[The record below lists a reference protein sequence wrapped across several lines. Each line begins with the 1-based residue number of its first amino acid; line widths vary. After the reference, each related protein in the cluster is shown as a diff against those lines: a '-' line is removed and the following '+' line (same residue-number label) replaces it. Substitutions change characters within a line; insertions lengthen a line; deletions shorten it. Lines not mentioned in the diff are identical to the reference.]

1 MRESAMTT
9 VSDPLSESRSF
20 IRWRCLPF
28 GEVPPR
34 DLYGALALRSQV
46 FVVEQRCIY
55 QDPDGLDPD
64 ALLIVGTLAQAD
76 LQAESNADADAGV
89 IATARVLGPGVR
101 FEEPSIGRVCTSRL
115 HRQRGLG
122 RKLMGFSIASAKRH
136 HPGLAIRISAQAYLQ
151 RFYESFGFVVVSQP
165 YLEDEI
171 PHLEMRLAPD

>member
-1 MRESAMTT
+1 MRESAMTNA
-9 VSDPLSESRSF
+9 SQPLPEGLSS

-28 GEVPPR
+28 GEMPSPA
-34 DLYGALALRSQV
+34 LYGALALRSQV

-55 QDPDGLDPD
+55 QDPDGRDPD
-64 ALLIVGTLAQAD
+64 ALLIVGTLGH
-76 LQAESNADADAGV
+76 ADADADAEV
-89 IATARVLGPGVR
+89 IATARVLRPGAR
-101 FEEPSIGRVCTSRL
+101 FEEPSIGRVCTSPR

-122 RKLMGFSIASAKRH
+122 RRLMAFSIASARQH

-151 RFYESFGFVVVSQP
+151 RFYESFGFVVVSPP